1 MSADPDLEAMAAR
14 VVSWVLDHLRG
25 LPEQPVGTLGDAE
38 RLRRLLHEP
47 APEGPTP
54 FADVLERFSRAV
66 APFAFRPNHPRF
78 LAFIPSAPSPVS
90 ILADWLAAGCNFFA
104 GVWLEAAGPTRVE
117 LTVLDWFRTLLGMPE
132 GSSGLLT
139 GGGSSANLTALVAA
153 RERLSREQR
162 GRAVMYVSGQRHWS
176 LDRAAHVAGFYPEQ
190 IRAVACDDMQ
200 RMDVSALARAIAEDR
215 AAGLV
220 PWLVAANAGTTNT
233 GAIDPLGEIAGAC
246 RREVLWLHVDAAYG
260 WANALV
266 PEGLEE
272 LAGIEMADSV
282 TLDPHKW
289 FATGFDAG
297 ALLVR
302 DPATLER
309 AFKLRPEYMQD
320 VVPGEGEVN
329 FCDRGIDL
337 SRRFRALKIWLP
349 VQVQGLGW
357 YREMV
362 RHTRGLARF
371 AGERLAAAGFE
382 IASPPRLGLVGFRWP
397 GADALNLTL
406 TERVRDGGEMFLS
419 TTTLSGR
426 VVLRMCF
433 VNRATTE
440 ADVVRCVEVLARE
453 ARRLAGG

>member
-1 MSADPDLEAMAAR
+1 MSADPALEEMASR
-14 VVSWVLDHLRG
+14 VVAWVLRHLDT
-25 LPEQPVGTLGDAE
+25 LPDQPVGTLGDAE
-38 RLRRLLHEP
+38 QLRRLLHEA

-54 FADVLERFSRAV
+54 FEVVLERFSTAV
-66 APFAFRPNHPRF
+66 APFAFRPSHPRF

-104 GVWLEAAGPTRVE
+104 GVWLEAAGPTRIE

-132 GSSGLLT
+132 GASGLLT

-153 RERLSREQR
+153 RERLTRDGR
-162 GRAVMYVSGQRHWS
+162 GRAVMYVSEQRHWS
-176 LDRAAHVAGFYPEQ
+176 LDRAAHVAGFFPEQ
-190 IRAVACDDMQ
+190 LRPVACDGGQ
-200 RMDVSALARAIAEDR
+200 RMDVAALRRHIAADR

-233 GAIDPLGEIAGAC
+233 GAIDPLAEIAEVC
-246 RREVLWLHVDAAYG
+246 RREGLWFHVDAAYG

-266 PEGLEE
+266 PEGRAELEGVGE
-272 LAGIEMADSV
+272 ADSV

-302 DPATLER
+302 DPAGLER
-309 AFKLRPEYMQD
+309 AFSLRPEYMQD
-320 VVPGEGEVN
+320 VEPGAGEVN

-362 RHTRGLARF
+362 RHTRHLARF
-371 AGERLAAAGFE
+371 AAARLAEAGFE

-397 GADALNLTL
+397 GDDAMNLAL

-419 TTTLSGR
+419 TTRLGGR

-433 VNRATTE
+433 VNYRTAE
-440 ADVVRCVEVLARE
+440 ADVERCVAVLARE
-453 ARRLAGG
+453 ARG